1 MGPQPSCRTSQP
13 GGLWS
18 TLNLCSFLSQSEE
31 LNKEAAFNSK
41 LMQKSR
47 NELNELWR
55 VLQGLEVELQ
65 SQLCMEK
72 DREGTAP
79 ASKLPAMAP
88 PPVMEPCHLMV
99 PPLFPGVGWRD
110 HCTHYIDG
118 EIKAQ
123 TVE

>member
-1 MGPQPSCRTSQP
+1 M
-13 GGLWS
+13 
-18 TLNLCSFLSQSEE
+18 
-31 LNKEAAFNSK
+31 AFNSE
-41 LMQKSR
+41 LMQKSL
-47 NELNELWR
+47 NDLNELRR

-79 ASKLPAMAP
+79 ASKSPAMAP
-88 PPVMEPCHLMV
+88 PPVMEPCHYMV
-99 PPLFPGVGWRD
+99 PPLFSGVGWRD
-110 HCTHYIDG
+110 HCIHYTDG